1 MAISVIKF
9 PSEGYK
15 TRDTV
20 LAKNQHTEKELV
32 KKTQNLTSFHLMLV
46 QRSVHFRMT
55 IWCLLFS
62 KKNNEKIRRISALKS
77 ENWLK
82 NRYPFTC

>member
-15 TRDTV
+15 TRDIV

-32 KKTQNLTSFHLMLV
+32 KKTQNLTSFH
-46 QRSVHFRMT
+46 F
-55 IWCLLFS
+55 
-62 KKNNEKIRRISALKS
+62 
-77 ENWLK
+77 
-82 NRYPFTC
+82 